1 MSEIIVMIMSTIGA
15 LFVLSTALA
24 MYRNRDVYLRVN
36 VTTKTAT
43 LGLGLIL
50 GAAMVFFSEYSVTTR
65 VLATILFVGLTAPI
79 GGHMLARAAY
89 INKIERWEGMK
100 IDDLEGQYDR
110 EKNILHSEDRK
121 IKPKPSKADDKPAPE
136 K

>member
-1 MSEIIVMIMSTIGA
+1 MNDILIMVLSTIGA
-15 LFVLSTALA
+15 LIILSTSIA
-24 MYRNRDVYLRVN
+24 MFRNRDVYLRIN

-50 GAAMVFFSEYSVTTR
+50 ASAAIYFQAYSVTTR
-65 VLATILFVGLTAPI
+65 VLVTIVFVFLTAPI

-89 INKIERWEGMK
+89 LTKTKKWEGMK
-100 IDDLEGQYDR
+100 IDDLAGKYD
-110 EKNILHSEDRK
+110 
-121 IKPKPSKADDKPAPE
+121 PKTKELYSDERDTAFEPPTENTDDAK